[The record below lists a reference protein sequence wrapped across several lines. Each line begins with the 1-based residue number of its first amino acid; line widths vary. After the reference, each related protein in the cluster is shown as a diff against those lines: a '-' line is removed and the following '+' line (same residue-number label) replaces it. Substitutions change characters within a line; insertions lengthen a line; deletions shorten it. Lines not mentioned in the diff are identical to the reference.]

1 MSASIVQAQY
11 DQLTDIAQRFQR
23 QSEANAALKQRLQ
36 QHYQPLQQGGW
47 QGRGSQAFFAEM
59 ENEIFPAMDRL
70 IQALS
75 QASRV
80 TIQIQQVLREAEEE
94 AARPFRQGET
104 PASGSTPEVSG
115 GGGGS
120 SSAPPPP
127 RIYIVNGIN
136 SAGDVPGQIGD
147 DQSVA
152 LRDLLINHGYDPNE
166 VKTTP
171 AIYLTPRIRW
181 RPDFEGTHYGGLLS
195 PVDWITGKLA
205 QGANTLI
212 GGAIHQ
218 ANRILGNRIVGSVY
232 GSAEVVREYV
242 MGSRGP
248 YTQQVY
254 QYILNDLQRNPLAP
268 GQSIVLMGHSG
279 GGAVVANL
287 AGMIERGT
295 GYDVSGVVTMGSPV
309 SNYDEAGR
317 YAETIVQVRHQRD
330 LIGLPIIRSEESRVA
345 IPVAFAFGYPSEGS
359 SLLAWPA
366 VEMISRYTGP
376 RPRMVVDV
384 TLQSPVSGVLDAH
397 GSYMNPGNSAS
408 QQMLDTLHRLFP
420 AMPIH

>member
-1 MSASIVQAQY
+1 MSAPIVQAQY
-11 DQLTDIAQRFQR
+11 DRLTDIAQRFQR
-23 QSEANAALKQRLQ
+23 QSDVNAELKQRLL

-47 QGRGSQAFFAEM
+47 QGRGAQAFFAEM
-59 ENEIFPAMDRL
+59 ENEVFPAMDRL

-75 QASRV
+75 QASQV
-80 TIQIQQVLREAEEE
+80 TIQIQHVLREAEEE

-104 PASGSTPEVSG
+104 SASGSAPGAG
-115 GGGGS
+115 GAPA
-120 SSAPPPP
+120 APPPP

-136 SAGDVPGQIGD
+136 SAGNVPGQIGD

-152 LRDLLINHGYDPNE
+152 LRELLIAHGYDPDQ
-166 VKTTP
+166 VVATP
-171 AIYLTPRIRW
+171 AIYLTPRINW
-181 RPDFEGTHYGGLLS
+181 RPNFEGTHYGGLLS

-205 QGANTLI
+205 QGANTLV

-218 ANRILGNRIVGSVY
+218 ANRILGNTVVSSLY
-232 GSAEVVREYV
+232 GSAQVVREYV
-242 MGSRGP
+242 QGSQGP

-254 QYILNDLQRNPLAP
+254 QFILNDLQRHPLAP
-268 GQSIVLMGHSG
+268 GQSIILMGHSG

-295 GYDVSGVVTMGSPV
+295 GRNVSGVVTMGSPV

-317 YAETIVQVRHQRD
+317 YAETIVQIRHQRD
-330 LIGLPIIRSEESRVA
+330 LIGLPAIRSEESRVTLPTSL
-345 IPVAFAFGYPSEGS
+345 IFAPSSGGR
-359 SLLAWPA
+359 SLITWPA

-376 RPRMVVDV
+376 RPPMVVDV
-384 TLQSPVSGVLDAH
+384 TLQSPVTGILDAH
-397 GSYMNPGNSAS
+397 GSYMNSGNSAS

-420 AMPIH
+420 SMPLH